1 MVNVLHE
8 IAWIYQNNSGIFYI
22 ILLSLYIDLGY
33 FFGSVNSKTMNFDC
47 FFFFIDITYTS
58 SYYGRE
64 LYIDIGLW

>member
-22 ILLSLYIDLGY
+22 ILVSLYIDLGY
-33 FFGSVNSKTMNFDC
+33 FFDSVNSKTMNFDWV
-47 FFFFIDITYTS
+47 FFIDITYTS

-64 LYIDIGLW
+64 LYIDICLW

>member
-33 FFGSVNSKTMNFDC
+33 FFGSVNSKTMNFDW
-47 FFFFIDITYTS
+47 FFFLLILPILPVIMA
-58 SYYGRE
+58 E
-64 LYIDIGLW
+64 NYI

>member
-22 ILLSLYIDLGY
+22 IFLSLYIDLGY

-47 FFFFIDITYTS
+47 FFFLLILPILPVIMA
-58 SYYGRE
+58 E
-64 LYIDIGLW
+64 NYI

>member
-1 MVNVLHE
+1 MVNVLQE

-22 ILLSLYIDLGY
+22 ILVSLYIDLGY
-33 FFGSVNSKTMNFDC
+33 FFGYVNSKTMNFDW
-47 FFFFIDITYTS
+47 FFFIDITYTS

>member
-33 FFGSVNSKTMNFDC
+33 FFGSVNFKTMNFDC
-47 FFFFIDITYTS
+47 FLFLLILPLLPVIMA
-58 SYYGRE
+58 E
-64 LYIDIGLW
+64 NYI